1 MTFEIRK
8 GVPLPAMA
16 GRNAK
21 PNLFPF
27 AQMEIGDSILIPI
40 KDYTSATVYSH
51 RQRATKELGYRF
63 ATRKVKENDV
73 TYTGVWRVEP
83 KPSDPVA

>member
-1 MTFEIRK
+1 MAFEIRK
-8 GVPLPAMA
+8 GVPLPAMG

-21 PNLFPF
+21 SNLFPF

-40 KDYTSATVYSH
+40 KDYTSATVYRYLQH
-51 RQRATKELGYRF
+51 ATKELGYRF
-63 ATRKVKENDV
+63 ATRKVKENYV
-73 TYTGVWRVEP
+73 TYIGVWRVEP